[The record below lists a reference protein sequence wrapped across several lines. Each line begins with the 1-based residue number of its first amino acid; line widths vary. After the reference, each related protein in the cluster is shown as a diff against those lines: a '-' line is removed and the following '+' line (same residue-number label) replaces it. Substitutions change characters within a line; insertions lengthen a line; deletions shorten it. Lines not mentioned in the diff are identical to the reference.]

1 MSPKSPI
8 LSDHIHSYLLA
19 HATPPDQV
27 TTDLINETHAALP
40 EHARMQIALEQAA
53 FLTLLTRLL
62 GARHAVEAG
71 TFTGLSS
78 LSIAKGLADGGR
90 LTCFDVSEDFTAVA
104 RRDWQRA
111 GVDDRIELRIG
122 DAREGLRHLPSDPHL
137 DLCFIDAD
145 KQSYPA
151 YWAELVPRTRPGGLI
166 IVDNVLQSGRVVD
179 PAEQSDQVVAIRE
192 FNAMVAADE
201 RVEVVMLPIADGLTL
216 ARRRG

>member
-1 MSPKSPI
+1 M
-8 LSDHIHSYLLA
+8 
-19 HATPPDQV
+19 
-27 TTDLINETHAALP
+27 
-40 EHARMQIALEQAA
+40 
-53 FLTLLTRLL
+53 
-62 GARHAVEAG
+62 
-71 TFTGLSS
+71 
-78 LSIAKGLADGGR
+78 AKR
-90 LTCFDVSEDFTAVA
+90 Y
-104 RRDWQRA
+104 WQRA